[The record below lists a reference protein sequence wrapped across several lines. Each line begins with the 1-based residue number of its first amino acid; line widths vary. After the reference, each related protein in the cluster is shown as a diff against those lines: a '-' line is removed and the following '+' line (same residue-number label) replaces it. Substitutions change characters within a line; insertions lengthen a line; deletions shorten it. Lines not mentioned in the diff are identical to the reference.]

1 MKEIT
6 IWVAAMSDYHK
17 ASKIIKPK
25 LLSLNIK
32 IAELDEANANLAAAE
47 TELAEVISLQ
57 AKLKATFDLKIAEK
71 NALIEKANETKK
83 KINLTE
89 RPIINNGMA

>member
-1 MKEIT
+1 MKGIT
-6 IWVAAMSDYHK
+6 IWVAAMMDYHK

-57 AKLKATFDLKIAEK
+57 AKLNATFDLKIAEK